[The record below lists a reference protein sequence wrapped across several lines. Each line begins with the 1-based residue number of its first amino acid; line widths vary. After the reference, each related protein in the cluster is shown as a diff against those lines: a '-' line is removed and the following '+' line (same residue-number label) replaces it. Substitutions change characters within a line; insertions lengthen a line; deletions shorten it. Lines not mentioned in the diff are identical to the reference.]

1 MKDGRIFEYTIEHI
15 SIFKHL
21 FEILSNVLHE
31 LEIIHIQPEKPI
43 DNEKL
48 ESEESEKSD
57 ESDKSET
64 SESEVETN
72 ENSKSYGKQKKKV
85 NKKQITT
92 VKMKKKSKSEE
103 DSDNSDSGSDSEE
116 KLKSETKKNVDKL
129 KNQKP
134 NVIDTSKKGGIKIV
148 EINDY
153 ESIIIIIKLDAES
166 FYKFDCKK
174 PTFSIGMDPTN
185 MFNILKNID
194 KDGHVTFYINEQN
207 KQTLNIELQNNEKK
221 SKSIY
226 DFKLMELDERKI
238 SPLPPEFDINVQMK
252 TKDFHDI
259 CKELSTYSQFMII
272 ECTDKKIQFK
282 CKGAVREFEH
292 DEEGKDSCVFI
303 RLNPNRDKS
312 KPIIVREIYDL
323 NDICMFNK
331 CKNISTNVQILLRNE
346 YIMFVRYKVASYG
359 TMTVGFNPA
368 NEKLVNKHANYDG
381 EKFDA
386 FYKPP
391 DVKYKQ

>member
-1 MKDGRIFEYTIEHI
+1 MKEGRIFEYTIEHI

-48 ESEESEKSD
+48 DSDESENEKSDSGSGSEEESESEEDEKP
-57 ESDKSET
+57 
-64 SESEVETN
+64 
-72 ENSKSYGKQKKKV
+72 KKKV

-92 VKMKKKSKSEE
+92 VKMKKKAKSK
-103 DSDNSDSGSDSEE
+103 DSDNSDSGSGSGSEEESDSEI
-116 KLKSETKKNVDKL
+116 KKNSAKSDK
-129 KNQKP
+129 KKTKE
-134 NVIDTSKKGGIKIV
+134 IDTNKKGGIKIV

-194 KDGHVTFYINEQN
+194 KEGHVTFYVNEQN

-221 SKSIY
+221 SRSIY

-292 DEEGKDSCVFI
+292 DDEGKDSCVFI

-312 KPIIVREIYDL
+312 KPVIVREIYDL

-386 FYKPP
+386 FYKPA

>member
-1 MKDGRIFEYTIEHI
+1 MKEGRIFEYTIEHI

-31 LEIIHIQPEKPI
+31 LEIIHIQPDKPI
-43 DNEKL
+43 DNEKQDS
-48 ESEESEKSD
+48 ESDEEDEEEEEEEEEEKPTKIKKKIQSKKKNKNSDTESGSEESN
-57 ESDKSET
+57 
-64 SESEVETN
+64 SESESDN
-72 ENSKSYGKQKKKV
+72 D
-85 NKKQITT
+85 NKKI
-92 VKMKKKSKSEE
+92 VKKKSSK
-103 DSDNSDSGSDSEE
+103 DNTD
-116 KLKSETKKNVDKL
+116 NA
-129 KNQKP
+129 
-134 NVIDTSKKGGIKIV
+134 KKGGIKIV

-153 ESIIIIIKLDAES
+153 ESIIIIIKLDAEN

-174 PTFSIGMDPTN
+174 PTFSVGMDPTN

-194 KDGHVTFYINEQN
+194 KEGHVTFYVNEQN

-221 SKSIY
+221 SRSIY

-238 SPLPPEFDINVQMK
+238 SPLPPEFDINIQMK

-292 DEEGKDSCVFI
+292 DDEGKDSCVFI

-312 KPIIVREIYDL
+312 KPVIVREIYDL

-331 CKNISTNVQILLRNE
+331 CKNISANVQILLRNE

-381 EKFDA
+381 EKYDA
-386 FYKPP
+386 FYKPT
-391 DVKYKQ
+391 DVKYKE

>member
-31 LEIIHIQPEKPI
+31 LEIIHIQPDKPV

-48 ESEESEKSD
+48 DTSEDSDKSDSDSSESEEEKS
-57 ESDKSET
+57 S
-64 SESEVETN
+64 
-72 ENSKSYGKQKKKV
+72 KKKKTV
-85 NKKQITT
+85 
-92 VKMKKKSKSEE
+92 VKMKKKKTKSESSAPE
-103 DSDNSDSGSDSEE
+103 SDLSESSASEE
-116 KLKSETKKNVDKL
+116 ESDKKKKNK
-129 KNQKP
+129 
-134 NVIDTSKKGGIKIV
+134 ISKDDLSRKGGIKIV

-153 ESIIIIIKLDAES
+153 ESIAIIIKLDAIN
-166 FYKFDCKK
+166 FNKFDCKK
-174 PTFSIGMDPTN
+174 STFSIGMDPTN

-194 KDGHVTFYINEQN
+194 KEGQVTFYVNEQN

-221 SKSIY
+221 SRSIY
-226 DFKLMELDERKI
+226 DFKLMELDERKFP
-238 SPLPPEFDINVQMK
+238 PLSPEFDINIQMK

-312 KPIIVREIYDL
+312 KPVIVREIYDL

-386 FYKPP
+386 FYKPSE
-391 DVKYKQ
+391 VKYKE

>member
-15 SIFKHL
+15 SIFKNL

-48 ESEESEKSD
+48 DSD
-57 ESDKSET
+57 ESDSENEKSKNL
-64 SESEVETN
+64 ESELSDLEEDN
-72 ENSKSYGKQKKKV
+72 KSKKKV

-92 VKMKKKSKSEE
+92 LKMNKKIKLKN
-103 DSDNSDSGSDSEE
+103 DSDNSDLDSGSDEE
-116 KLKSETKKNVDKL
+116 YELSKLSKSDIKKDSNNFNNKKIKELETN
-129 KNQKP
+129 
-134 NVIDTSKKGGIKIV
+134 KKGGIKIV

-153 ESIIIIIKLDAES
+153 ESIIIIIKLDAEN

-194 KDGHVTFYINEQN
+194 KEGHVTFYVNEQN

-221 SKSIY
+221 SRSIY

-292 DEEGKDSCVFI
+292 DDEGKDSCVFI

-312 KPIIVREIYDL
+312 KPVIVREIYDL

-346 YIMFVRYKVASYG
+346 YIMFIRYKVASYG

-386 FYKPP
+386 FYKST
-391 DVKYKQ
+391 DVKYK

>member
-1 MKDGRIFEYTIEHI
+1 MKEGRIFEYTIEHI

-48 ESEESEKSD
+48 DSDESENEKSDSGSGSEEESESEEDEKP
-57 ESDKSET
+57 
-64 SESEVETN
+64 
-72 ENSKSYGKQKKKV
+72 KKKV

-92 VKMKKKSKSEE
+92 VKMKKKAKSK
-103 DSDNSDSGSDSEE
+103 DSDNSDSGSESGSGSKEESE
-116 KLKSETKKNVDKL
+116 SEIKKNNPKSDK
-129 KNQKP
+129 KKTKE
-134 NVIDTSKKGGIKIV
+134 IDTNKKGGIKIV

-194 KDGHVTFYINEQN
+194 KEGHVTFYVNEQN

-221 SKSIY
+221 SRSIY

-292 DEEGKDSCVFI
+292 DDEGKDSCVFI

-312 KPIIVREIYDL
+312 KPVIVREIYDL

-386 FYKPP
+386 FYKPA

>member
-1 MKDGRIFEYTIEHI
+1 MKEGRIFEYTIEHI

-31 LEIIHIQPEKPI
+31 LEIIHIQPDKPV
-43 DNEKL
+43 DNEKQD
-48 ESEESEKSD
+48 SS
-57 ESDKSET
+57 ESDKSE
-64 SESEVETN
+64 SESESDDEP
-72 ENSKSYGKQKKKV
+72 
-85 NKKQITT
+85 
-92 VKMKKKSKSEE
+92 KKKSKAKKINLKKKKKDESSEE
-103 DSDNSDSGSDSEE
+103 SNSDSNSESE
-116 KLKSETKKNVDKL
+116 NEIESTSSKSKSKSKSKSND
-129 KNQKP
+129 
-134 NVIDTSKKGGIKIV
+134 DMSKKGGIKIV

-153 ESIIIIIKLDAES
+153 ESIAIIIKLDAIN
-166 FYKFDCKK
+166 FNKFDCKK
-174 PTFSIGMDPTN
+174 ASFSIGMDPTN

-194 KDGHVTFYINEQN
+194 KEGQVTFYVNEQN

-221 SKSIY
+221 SRSIY

-238 SPLPPEFDINVQMK
+238 PKLLPEFDINIQMK

-312 KPIIVREIYDL
+312 KPVIVREIYDL

-368 NEKLVNKHANYDG
+368 SEKLVNKHANYDG

-386 FYKPP
+386 FYKPAE
-391 DVKYKQ
+391 VKYKE

>member
-1 MKDGRIFEYTIEHI
+1 MKEGRIFEYTIEHI

-31 LEIIHIQPEKPI
+31 LEIIHIQPDKPI
-43 DNEKL
+43 DNENQDSESGS
-48 ESEESEKSD
+48 ESESKSESGSEAESGSESESEDEKPKKKNNTKVLMKKKTKAKSESDTSSD
-57 ESDKSET
+57 ESDSDED
-64 SESEVETN
+64 S
-72 ENSKSYGKQKKKV
+72 
-85 NKKQITT
+85 NKKSN
-92 VKMKKKSKSEE
+92 KKI
-103 DSDNSDSGSDSEE
+103 D
-116 KLKSETKKNVDKL
+116 KK
-129 KNQKP
+129 
-134 NVIDTSKKGGIKIV
+134 TEKKGGIKII

-153 ESIIIIIKLDAES
+153 ESIIIIIKLDADS

-194 KDGHVTFYINEQN
+194 KEGHVTFYVNEQN

-221 SKSIY
+221 SRSIY

-292 DEEGKDSCVFI
+292 DEDGKDSCVFI
-303 RLNPNRDKS
+303 RLNPKRDKS
-312 KPIIVREIYDL
+312 KPVIVREIYDL

-331 CKNISTNVQILLRNE
+331 CKNISTNVNILLRNE

-386 FYKPP
+386 FYKPA